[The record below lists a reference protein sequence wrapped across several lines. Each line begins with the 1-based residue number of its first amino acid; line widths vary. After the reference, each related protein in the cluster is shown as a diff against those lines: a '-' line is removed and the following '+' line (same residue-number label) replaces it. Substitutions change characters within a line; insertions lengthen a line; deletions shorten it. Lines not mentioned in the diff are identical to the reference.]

1 MSALGAFFLLSA
13 NDYKLIIFNDTA
25 GYIPIFVILLLVK
38 RKEKY
43 MATKKL
49 LTNGNAFKRTDG
61 RWGGTVWYMDESGE
75 RKRKS
80 FSGTTKQE
88 VNKKMT
94 AYIENLNN
102 EIETSIEANKT
113 LKVSMTNWLQVF
125 KFPSVERTTYDRYE
139 CTAENQIYPLIGNK
153 VVGNITASDIK
164 KVLNHWMTEGYA
176 YTTVKKVHNILNE
189 YFRYLTQQ
197 DLLQRNPMNSAP
209 MIKKSNFYAIQEKE
223 DLPTS
228 ETVTVFT
235 AEEIEKLK
243 AEAAKAYGTGKK
255 LYRQA
260 GAYILMLNTGLR
272 AGEMLGVLNSDIDL
286 ERRVLHVQRGVKVI
300 NKRDGVERF
309 DGSTEVKVGKLKSTT
324 SKRDIPLN
332 DVAIQMIQELRKEFY
347 FGEDSPLICDE
358 NGGVTKP
365 DVFRRRYHRLLEG
378 AGIESKGL
386 HSLRHTFATNLVNG
400 VKQPDGTIKSL
411 TVKQVADLLGHSTTQ
426 VTEMYYVKKDTSMLS
441 GITNDFCL

>member
-1 MSALGAFFLLSA
+1 
-13 NDYKLIIFNDTA
+13 
-25 GYIPIFVILLLVK
+25 
-38 RKEKY
+38 
-43 MATKKL
+43 MATRKL

-75 RKRKS
+75 RRRKC

-94 AYIENLNN
+94 AYIENFNN

-113 LKVSMTNWLQVF
+113 LKDSMTSWLQVF

-153 VVGNITASDIK
+153 VVGNITAADIK

-176 YTTVKKVHNILNE
+176 YTTVKKVHIILGD
-189 YFRYLTQQ
+189 YFKHLTQEE
-197 DLLQRNPMNSAP
+197 LIQRNPMLSAP
-209 MIKKSNFYAIQEKE
+209 MIKKINFYAIQDKE

-228 ETVTVFT
+228 ETITVFT

-243 AEAAKAYGTGKK
+243 AEASKAYGTGKK
-255 LYRQA
+255 LYRQS
-260 GAYILMLNTGLR
+260 GAYLLMLNTGLR

-286 ERRVLHVQRGVKVI
+286 ERRVLHVQRGVKVV

-309 DGSTEVKVGKLKSTT
+309 DGSTEVKVGKLKSAT

-332 DVAIQMIQELRKEFY
+332 DTAIKMIQELRKEFY
-347 FGEDSPLICDE
+347 FGEDSPLVCNE

-378 AGIESKGL
+378 AKIESKGL

-400 VKQPDGTIKSL
+400 VKQPDGTIKAL

-426 VTEMYYVKKDTSMLS
+426 VTETYYVKKDTSMLN

>member
-1 MSALGAFFLLSA
+1 
-13 NDYKLIIFNDTA
+13 
-25 GYIPIFVILLLVK
+25 
-38 RKEKY
+38 
-43 MATKKL
+43 MATRKL

-61 RWGGTVWYMDESGE
+61 RWGGTVWYLDESGE

-88 VNKKMT
+88 VNRKMT
-94 AYIENLNN
+94 SYIKNFNN

-113 LKVSMTNWLQVF
+113 LRDSVQNWLQVF

-139 CTAENQIYPLIGNK
+139 CTAINQIYPLIGNK
-153 VVGNITASDIK
+153 NVGDITAADIK
-164 KVLNHWMTEGYA
+164 KILNHWMTEGYA
-176 YTTVKKVHNILNE
+176 YTTVKKVHVILGD
-189 YFRYLTQQ
+189 YFKYLTQQ
-197 DLLQRNPMNSAP
+197 ELIQRNPMNSAP

-223 DLPTS
+223 ELPTS
-228 ETVTVFT
+228 ETIIVFT
-235 AEEIEKLK
+235 TEEIEKLK
-243 AEAAKAYGTGKK
+243 AEASKAYATGKK

-272 AGEMLGVLNSDIDL
+272 AGEMLGVLNGDIDL
-286 ERRVLHVQRGVKVI
+286 ERRMLHLQRGVKVI
-300 NKRDGVERF
+300 NKRDGVELL
-309 DGSTEVKVGKLKSTT
+309 DGSTEIRVGKLKSAT

-332 DVAIQMIQELRKEFY
+332 DTAIKMIEELRKEYY

-358 NGGVTKP
+358 QGNFTKP
-365 DVFRRRYHRLLEG
+365 DIFRRRYHRLLEG
-378 AGIESKGL
+378 AGIQSKGL

-400 VKQPDGTIKSL
+400 VKQPDGTVKAL

-426 VTEMYYVKKDTSMLS
+426 VTEMYYVKKDTSMLN

>member
-1 MSALGAFFLLSA
+1 
-13 NDYKLIIFNDTA
+13 
-25 GYIPIFVILLLVK
+25 
-38 RKEKY
+38 
-43 MATKKL
+43 MATRKL

-75 RKRKS
+75 RRRKC

-94 AYIENLNN
+94 AYIENFNN
-102 EIETSIEANKT
+102 EIETSVEANKK
-113 LKVSMTNWLQVF
+113 LKESMTNWLQVF

-153 VVGNITASDIK
+153 SVGNITAADIK

-176 YTTVKKVHNILNE
+176 YTTVKKVHIILGD
-189 YFRYLTQQ
+189 YFKYLTQQ
-197 DLLQRNPMNSAP
+197 ELIVRNPMLSAP
-209 MIKKSNFYAIQEKE
+209 MIKKSNFYAIQDKE

-228 ETVTVFT
+228 ETITVFT

-286 ERRVLHVQRGVKVI
+286 ERRVLHVQRGVKVV

-332 DVAIQMIQELRKEFY
+332 DIAIKMIQELRQEYY
-347 FGEDSPLICDE
+347 FGEDRPLICDE
-358 NGGVTKP
+358 NGNYTKP

-378 AGIESKGL
+378 AKIESKGL

-426 VTEMYYVKKDTSMLS
+426 VTEMYYVKKDTSMLN

>member
-1 MSALGAFFLLSA
+1 
-13 NDYKLIIFNDTA
+13 
-25 GYIPIFVILLLVK
+25 
-38 RKEKY
+38 
-43 MATKKL
+43 MATRKL

-94 AYIENLNN
+94 AYIENFNN

-113 LKVSMTNWLQVF
+113 LKESMTNWLQVF

-153 VVGNITASDIK
+153 IVGNITAADIK
-164 KVLNHWMTEGYA
+164 KVLNHWMNEGYA

-189 YFRYLTQQ
+189 YFRYLAQQ
-197 DLLQRNPMNSAP
+197 ELIPRNPMNAAP

-243 AEAAKAYGTGKK
+243 SEAAKSYKTSKK

-260 GAYILMLNTGLR
+260 GAYILMLNIGLR
-272 AGEMLGVLNSDIDL
+272 AGAFLW
-286 ERRVLHVQRGVKVI
+286 
-300 NKRDGVERF
+300 
-309 DGSTEVKVGKLKSTT
+309 
-324 SKRDIPLN
+324 
-332 DVAIQMIQELRKEFY
+332 FY
-347 FGEDSPLICDE
+347 L
-358 NGGVTKP
+358 
-365 DVFRRRYHRLLEG
+365 
-378 AGIESKGL
+378 
-386 HSLRHTFATNLVNG
+386 
-400 VKQPDGTIKSL
+400 
-411 TVKQVADLLGHSTTQ
+411 
-426 VTEMYYVKKDTSMLS
+426 
-441 GITNDFCL
+441 

>member
-1 MSALGAFFLLSA
+1 
-13 NDYKLIIFNDTA
+13 
-25 GYIPIFVILLLVK
+25 
-38 RKEKY
+38 
-43 MATKKL
+43 MATRKL

-94 AYIENLNN
+94 AYIENFNN

-113 LKVSMTNWLQVF
+113 LKNSMTNWLRVF

-153 VVGNITASDIK
+153 MVGNITAADIK
-164 KVLNHWMTEGYA
+164 KVLNHWMNEGYA

-197 DLLQRNPMNSAP
+197 ELINKNPMNSAP

-228 ETVTVFT
+228 ETITVFT

-243 AEAAKAYGTGKK
+243 VETAKAYGTGKK

-309 DGSTEVKVGKLKSTT
+309 DGSTEIKVGKLKSTT

-332 DVAIQMIQELRKEFY
+332 DTAIKMIQELRKEFY

-358 NGGVTKP
+358 HGNYTKP

-426 VTEMYYVKKDTSMLS
+426 VTEMYYVKKDTSMLN

>member
-1 MSALGAFFLLSA
+1 
-13 NDYKLIIFNDTA
+13 
-25 GYIPIFVILLLVK
+25 
-38 RKEKY
+38 
-43 MATKKL
+43 MATRKL

-61 RWGGTVWYMDESGE
+61 RWGGAVWYMDESGE

-94 AYIENLNN
+94 AYIENFNN
-102 EIETSIEANKT
+102 EIETSVEANKT
-113 LKVSMTNWLQVF
+113 LKESMTNWLQVF

-139 CTAENQIYPLIGNK
+139 CTAVNQIYPLIGNK
-153 VVGNITASDIK
+153 IVGNITAADIK
-164 KVLNHWMTEGYA
+164 KVLNHWMNEGYA

-189 YFRYLTQQ
+189 YFRYLMQQ
-197 DLLQRNPMNSAP
+197 ELINKNPMNAAP

-223 DLPTS
+223 ELPTS
-228 ETVTVFT
+228 ETITVFT

-272 AGEMLGVLNSDIDL
+272 TGEMLGVLNGDIDL
-286 ERRVLHVQRGVKVI
+286 ERRVLHVRRGVKVI

-332 DVAIQMIQELRKEFY
+332 DTAIRMIKELRKECY

-358 NGGVTKP
+358 EGNYTKP

-378 AGIESKGL
+378 AGIGSKGL

-400 VKQPDGTIKSL
+400 VKQPDGTVKSL

-426 VTEMYYVKKDTSMLS
+426 VTEMYYVKKDTSMLN

>member
-1 MSALGAFFLLSA
+1 
-13 NDYKLIIFNDTA
+13 
-25 GYIPIFVILLLVK
+25 
-38 RKEKY
+38 
-43 MATKKL
+43 MATRKL

-61 RWGGTVWYMDESGE
+61 RWGGTVWYMDETGE

-94 AYIENLNN
+94 KYIEEFNN
-102 EIETSIEANKT
+102 QVTTSIEANKT
-113 LKVSMTNWLQVF
+113 LKDSMTSWLQVF

-153 VVGNITASDIK
+153 IVGNITAADIK

-197 DLLQRNPMNSAP
+197 ELITRNPMNAAP

-228 ETVTVFT
+228 ETVTVLT

-243 AEAAKAYGTGKK
+243 AEAKKSYKTGKK

-260 GAYILMLNTGLR
+260 GAYVLMLNTGLR

-286 ERRVLHVQRGVKVI
+286 ERRVLHVQRGVKVV
-300 NKRDGVERF
+300 NKRDGVERS

-332 DVAIQMIQELRKEFY
+332 DTAIKMIEELRKEFY
-347 FGEDSPLICDE
+347 FGEDTPLICDE
-358 NGGVTKP
+358 HGNYTKP

-378 AGIESKGL
+378 AGIKSKGL

-400 VKQPDGTIKSL
+400 VKQPDGTVKAL

-426 VTEMYYVKKDTSMLS
+426 VTEMYYVKKDTSMLN

>member
-1 MSALGAFFLLSA
+1 
-13 NDYKLIIFNDTA
+13 
-25 GYIPIFVILLLVK
+25 
-38 RKEKY
+38 
-43 MATKKL
+43 MATRKL

-61 RWGGTVWYMDESGE
+61 RWGGTVWYMDEAGE

-94 AYIENLNN
+94 TYIENFNN

-113 LKVSMTNWLQVF
+113 LKESMTNWLQVF

-139 CTAENQIYPLIGNK
+139 CTIINQIYPLIGNK
-153 VVGNITASDIK
+153 IVGNITAADIK

-176 YTTVKKVHNILNE
+176 YTTVKKVHVILGD
-189 YFRYLTQQ
+189 YFKYLTQQ
-197 DLLQRNPMNSAP
+197 ELIPRNPMNAAP

-223 DLPTS
+223 NLPTN
-228 ETVTVFT
+228 ETVTIFT
-235 AEEIEKLK
+235 TEEIEKLK
-243 AEAAKAYGTGKK
+243 AEASKAYATGKK

-272 AGEMLGVLNSDIDL
+272 AGEMLGVLNSDVDL
-286 ERRVLHVQRGVKVI
+286 ERRVLHLQRGVKVV
-300 NKRDGVERF
+300 NKRDGVALL
-309 DGSTEVKVGKLKSTT
+309 DGSTEVKVGKLKSAT

-332 DVAIQMIQELRKEFY
+332 DTAVKMIEELRQEIY
-347 FGEDSPLICDE
+347 FGEDSPLVCDE
-358 NGGVTKP
+358 HGNFTNP
-365 DVFRRRYHRLLEG
+365 ERFRRRYHRLLEG

-400 VKQPDGTIKSL
+400 IKQPDGTVKAL

-426 VTEMYYVKKDTSMLS
+426 VTEMYYVKKDTSMLN

>member
-1 MSALGAFFLLSA
+1 
-13 NDYKLIIFNDTA
+13 
-25 GYIPIFVILLLVK
+25 
-38 RKEKY
+38 
-43 MATKKL
+43 MATRKL

-61 RWGGTVWYMDESGE
+61 RWGGTAWYMDESGE

-88 VNKKMT
+88 VNKKIT
-94 AYIENLNN
+94 AYIENFNN

-113 LKVSMTNWLQVF
+113 LRDSMTNWLQIF

-153 VVGNITASDIK
+153 VVGNITAADIK

-197 DLLQRNPMNSAP
+197 ELINKNPMNAAP

-228 ETVTVFT
+228 ETVTIFT
-235 AEEIEKLK
+235 ADEIEKLK
-243 AEAAKAYGTGKK
+243 AEADKAYGTGKK

-272 AGEMLGVLNSDIDL
+272 AGEMLGVLNGDIDL
-286 ERRVLHVQRGVKVI
+286 ERRVLHVQRGVKVV

-309 DGSTEVKVGKLKSTT
+309 DGSTEIKAGKLKSTT

-332 DVAIQMIQELRKEFY
+332 NTAIKMIEELRKEFY
-347 FGEDSPLICDE
+347 FCEDSPLICDE
-358 NGGVTKP
+358 HGNYTKP

-378 AGIESKGL
+378 AGIKSKGL

>member
-1 MSALGAFFLLSA
+1 MA
-13 NDYKLIIFNDTA
+13 
-25 GYIPIFVILLLVK
+25 K
-38 RKEKY
+38 R
-43 MATKKL
+43 KL

-61 RWGGTVWYMDESGE
+61 RWGGTVWFMDESGE

-94 AYIENLNN
+94 AYIENFNN
-102 EIETSIEANKT
+102 EVETSIEANKT
-113 LKVSMTNWLQVF
+113 LKESITNWLKVF

-139 CTAENQIYPLIGNK
+139 CTAINQIYPLIGNK
-153 VVGNITASDIK
+153 IVGNITAADIK
-164 KVLNHWMTEGYA
+164 KVLNHWMNEGYA
-176 YTTVKKVHNILNE
+176 YTTVKKVHVILGD
-189 YFRYLTQQ
+189 YFKYLTQQ
-197 DLLQRNPMNSAP
+197 ELIPRNPMLFAP

-223 DLPTS
+223 ELPTS
-228 ETVTVFT
+228 ETITVFT

-243 AEAAKAYGTGKK
+243 AEASKAYGTGKK

-286 ERRVLHVQRGVKVI
+286 ENRVIHLQKGVKVV
-300 NKRDGVERF
+300 NKRNGTELI
-309 DGSTEVKVGKLKSTT
+309 DGSTEIKVGKLKSAT
-324 SKRDIPLN
+324 SKRDVPLN
-332 DVAIQMIQELRKEFY
+332 DTAVQIIEQLRAEYY
-347 FGEDSPLICDE
+347 FGENSPLVCDE
-358 NGGVTKP
+358 NGNYTKP
-365 DVFRRRYHRLLEG
+365 EVFRRRYHRLLEG

-400 VKQPDGTIKSL
+400 IKQPDGSIKSL

-426 VTEMYYVKKDTSMLS
+426 VTEMYYVKKDASMLN